1 MISKTEQSWID
12 TVFLALVVWREARGE
27 SNECK
32 SAVAFSILNRVKR
45 PSWWGKTVQEVLF
58 KKWQYTSMTAP
69 HDPQLTKWP
78 IDSDKSWE
86 QCFRAAVDA
95 ISDNVLNP
103 VVGADSYWDDSISRP
118 KWANDQNF
126 VKKINRI
133 NFHNVDGDYEKV
145 S

>member
-32 SAVAFSILNRVKR
+32 SAVAFSMLNRVHR

-58 KKWQYTSMTAP
+58 KKWQYSSMTDP

-78 IDSDKSWE
+78 IDSDNSWE

-103 VVGADSYWDDSISRP
+103 VPGADSYFDISIPNP
-118 KWANDQNF
+118 KWAIPEAFIRQ
-126 VKKINRI
+126 IGRI
-133 NFHNVDGDYEKV
+133 KFYNLDMDVEK
-145 S
+145 